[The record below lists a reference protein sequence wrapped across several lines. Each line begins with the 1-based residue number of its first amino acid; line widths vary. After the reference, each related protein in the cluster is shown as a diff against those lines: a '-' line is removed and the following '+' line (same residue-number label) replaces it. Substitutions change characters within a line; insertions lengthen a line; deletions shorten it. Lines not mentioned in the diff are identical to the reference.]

1 MSGGGDAGQ
10 WTIINFKI
18 FVCSVCERKI
28 LLGHCCDFYHCTHDV
43 EKCTLISGFI
53 ILNVGFMLLFGT
65 SQLKKCQQGVLS
77 SVASS
82 QAAAVSDGTTTPNSF
97 FARFSF

>member
-1 MSGGGDAGQ
+1 MHTNRQFNHFECEIDA
-10 WTIINFKI
+10 
-18 FVCSVCERKI
+18 S
-28 LLGHCCDFYHCTHDV
+28 
-43 EKCTLISGFI
+43 
-53 ILNVGFMLLFGT
+53 LFET
-65 SQLKKCQQGVLS
+65 WQLKKCQQGVLS